1 MRSRL
6 WPGPVQCT
14 SNSFQTCV
22 ACCSTQSYKSN
33 LHNNVLLCDCSGI
46 EALSV
51 IQVLS
56 LESRVAE
63 HQQQQAGFE
72 AQLQQSKLEAQRA
85 QRALHTAQQDAAAS
99 AGPMGG
105 VLRGMSGSGLAT
117 PGMLDTDSWAEP
129 ASVEVGC
136 LLSPIGPHAPYTSIS
151 YILWGPEHG
160 LRVRTRGRPALA
172 PTLGLCPRVDT
183 SLFFKRARAT
193 SGLPGRRLTVPA
205 GDHVSRM

>member
-1 MRSRL
+1 MCL
-6 WPGPVQCT
+6 
-14 SNSFQTCV
+14 
-22 ACCSTQSYKSN
+22 
-33 LHNNVLLCDCSGI
+33 LHSKVLLCDYSSI

-85 QRALHTAQQDAAAS
+85 QRALRTAQQDAAAS
-99 AGPMGG
+99 AGPMAGVLGG
-105 VLRGMSGSGLAT
+105 GLRGMSGSGLAT

-136 LLSPIGPHAPYTSIS
+136 LLSPIGTHAPYTSLL

-160 LRVRTRGRPALA
+160 LRVRTLRQACPGTHPS
-172 PTLGLCPRVDT
+172 TLP
-183 SLFFKRARAT
+183 
-193 SGLPGRRLTVPA
+193 
-205 GDHVSRM
+205 